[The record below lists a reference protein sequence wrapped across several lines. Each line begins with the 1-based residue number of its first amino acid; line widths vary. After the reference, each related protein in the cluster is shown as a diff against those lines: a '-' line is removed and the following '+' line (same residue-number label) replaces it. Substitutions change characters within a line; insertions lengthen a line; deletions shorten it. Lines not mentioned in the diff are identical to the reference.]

1 MTATIHDLR
10 PAKGRHR
17 RVSDTPPPVFPGS
30 DPAAD
35 PYPGLTDSQVLHL
48 WAMRPGREASRASYP
63 AGVT

>member
-30 DPAAD
+30 DPASDPAAD
-35 PYPGLTDSQVLHL
+35 LAALFGLTAPQVRYLADL
-48 WAMRPGREASRASYP
+48 RASRP
-63 AGVT
+63 